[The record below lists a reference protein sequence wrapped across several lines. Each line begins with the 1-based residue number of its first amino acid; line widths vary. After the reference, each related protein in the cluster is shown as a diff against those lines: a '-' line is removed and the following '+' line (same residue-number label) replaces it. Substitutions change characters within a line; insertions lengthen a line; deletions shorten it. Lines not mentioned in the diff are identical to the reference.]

1 VPLHTDARQSGEPTE
16 FNVNPLYV
24 RLAHRPVPRH
34 SLPLESML
42 PGTAAQVVRDE
53 LLLDGNARLNLAT
66 FVTTWMEPQAQVL
79 MTECLAK
86 NMIDKDEYPQTA
98 MLESR
103 CVNILADLW
112 HAPEGGDATGCSTT
126 GSSEACMLAGMALL
140 WRWRERRTA
149 AKAPTGRRSA
159 SSHPTAP
166 PNLVMGTN
174 VQVCWE
180 KFCRYWQ
187 VEPRMVPMVPGRYH
201 LTGPEAAARCDE
213 NTIGVVAILGS
224 TMDGSYEPV
233 GEINAE
239 LDRLAAAGGPDVP
252 IHVDG
257 ASGGFVAPFL
267 QPDLEWDFRVPRVAS
282 INASGHKYGLV
293 YPGVGWVVWRE
304 AAALPQDLVFKV
316 NYLGGQMPTFALN
329 FSRPGAQVAA
339 QYYNFLR
346 LGFPGYQR
354 VHQTCQDVAVHM
366 SGRIAKMGPFELIT
380 EGRELPVF
388 AFKIADPNAT
398 YTVFD
403 LTERL
408 RSRGWLVPA
417 YTFPA
422 DLTDTAVI
430 RVVIRNGFGQDLAE
444 TFLADL
450 DHHWRTLAAH
460 PSDCAPL
467 FPEGKRQSFAH

>member
-1 VPLHTDARQSGEPTE
+1 LHTDARQSGEPAE
-16 FNVNPLYV
+16 FNINPLYV
-24 RLAHRPVPRH
+24 RLAQEPVPRH
-34 SLPLESML
+34 SLPREPML

-66 FVTTWMEPQAQVL
+66 FVTTWMEPQAQLL

-98 MLESR
+98 ELESR

-112 HAPEGGDATGCSTT
+112 HAPVGMNATGCSTT

-149 AKAPTGRRSA
+149 AKAATGR
-159 SSHPTAP
+159 

-239 LDRLAAAGGPDVP
+239 LDRLAAGGGPDVP
-252 IHVDG
+252 VHVDG

-267 QPDLEWDFRVPRVAS
+267 QPELEWDFRVPRVAS

-304 AAALPQDLVFKV
+304 AAALPEDLVFNV

-346 LGFPGYQR
+346 LGYPGYR
-354 VHQTCQDVAVHM
+354 RLHQVCQDVAVHM
-366 SGRIAKMGPFELIT
+366 SGRIAKMGPFELIS

-388 AFKIADPNAT
+388 AFKIADPQSS
-398 YTVFD
+398 YSVFD

-430 RVVIRNGFGQDLAE
+430 RVVIRNGFGRDLADA
-444 TFLADL
+444 FLADL

-467 FPEGKRQSFAH
+467 VPEGKRQTFAH

>member
-1 VPLHTDARQSGEPTE
+1 MLMPLHTDARRSGKPADIDI
-16 FNVNPLYV
+16 NPLYV
-24 RLAHRPVPRH
+24 RLAREPVPRRA
-34 SLPLESML
+34 LPRHSML
-42 PGTAAQVVRDE
+42 PDTALQVVRDE

-66 FVTTWMEPQAQVL
+66 FVTTWMEPQAQQL

-86 NMIDKDEYPQTA
+86 NMIDKDEYPATA
-98 MLESR
+98 ELEAR

-112 HAPEGGDATGCSTT
+112 HAPEGMNATGCSTT

-140 WRWRERRTA
+140 WRWRA
-149 AKAPTGRRSA
+149 ATGTGRSSA
-159 SSHPTAP
+159 SSP

-187 VEPRMVPMVPGRYH
+187 VEPRMVPMAPGRYH

-213 NTIGVVAILGS
+213 NTIGVVAILGA
-224 TMDGSYEPV
+224 TMDGCYEPV

-239 LDRLAAAGGPDVP
+239 LDRLAAGGGPDVP

-257 ASGGFVAPFL
+257 ASGGFVAPFI
-267 QPDLEWDFRVPRVAS
+267 QPDLVWDFRVPRVAS

-304 AAALPQDLVFKV
+304 AAALPQDLVFNV

-329 FSRPGAQVAA
+329 FSRPGAHVAA

-354 VHQTCQDVAVHM
+354 VQQACQDVAVHM
-366 SGRIAKMGPFELIT
+366 SGRIAKMGPFELIS

-388 AFKIADPNAT
+388 AFKIADPQAA
-398 YTVFD
+398 YSVFD
-403 LTERL
+403 LSERL
-408 RSRGWLVPA
+408 RARGWLVPA

-422 DLTDTAVI
+422 DLTDTAVL
-430 RVVIRNGFGQDLAE
+430 RVVIRNGFTRD
-444 TFLADL
+444 LADL
-450 DHHWRTLAAH
+450 LLSDLNHHWRTLAGH
-460 PSDCAPL
+460 VNDCPPL
-467 FPEGKRQSFAH
+467 VPEGKRQGFAH